1 MNAFGAERF
10 SQLPT
15 WQPSVPEHRDTQ
27 VDELGQENQMLD
39 PEDVQAYSSNPPPD
53 FEIAPVIFSAPAQ
66 PSPETA
72 ATHPTSYE
80 ELIDLEAP
88 SGIRD
93 RTRAVTGKT
102 VEELSAASK
111 EYIQV
116 RRALA
121 DFVYSDV
128 FRERGCD
135 AITDEI
141 INAIELFHTQPRS
154 SEQRK
159 IRHEEEQAELVK
171 LLLKVP
177 PSTMNPELHAQGVS
191 ELLDF
196 VRDPFF
202 CHGMWRQCALKPYVD
217 SVG

>member
-1 MNAFGAERF
+1 MNAFGAERR

-15 WQPSVPEHRDTQ
+15 WHPPLPETRDTL

-39 PEDVQAYSSNPPPD
+39 PQDVQAYSSNPPPD
-53 FEIAPVIFSAPAQ
+53 FEIVPVDFSDPVT
-66 PSPETA
+66 PPETT

-88 SGIRD
+88 SGIRE
-93 RTRAVTGKT
+93 RTRAVPGKT
-102 VEELSAASK
+102 IEELSAASK
-111 EYIQV
+111 EYIQA
-116 RRALA
+116 RRKLA

-128 FRERGCD
+128 FREQGCD

-141 INAIELFHTQPRS
+141 IHAIEHFHTQPRS
-154 SEQRK
+154 SERSK
-159 IRHEEEQAELVK
+159 IRHEEEQEELVK

-177 PSTMNPELHAQGVS
+177 RSSVNPELHAQGVS

-196 VRDPFF
+196 VKDPFF
-202 CHGMWRQCALKPYVD
+202 CHGMWRQCVLKPYVD